1 MFNKKEWVVKSL
13 KSGYDKGLWTAE
25 HIMENAMKYSMAG
38 VLDDADLEE
47 LAAYTEPVVEED
59 VSPDEALGEEQE
71 SVAEGACVG
80 EAAENTETGE
90 EENAC

>member
-1 MFNKKEWVVKSL
+1 MFDKKEWVVESL

-47 LAAYTEPVVEED
+47 LAIYTEPVVEED
-59 VSPDEALGEEQE
+59 VLPDEVIGEEQE
-71 SVAEGACVG
+71 SASE
-80 EAAENTETGE
+80 
-90 EENAC
+90 